1 MFDLSRVLM
10 YKFHYDYIKNKYGNN
25 FRLLFTATDSL
36 MYEIKT
42 EDAFEDFN
50 KDKKL
55 FDFSSY
61 VPYMMIQL
69 N

>member
-1 MFDLSRVLM
+1 M
-10 YKFHYDYIKNKYGNN
+10 YKFHYDYNKNKYGNN

-55 FDFSSY
+55 FDFGSY